1 MQRKRSASLEQ
12 AEADEKSKELRGPN
26 GVAQRKDGLDM
37 SFHQLLGDA
46 SRMRSQLNEIGL
58 QLGQDGRGRA
68 LDHLRDSRAVPRE
81 LQEQYREQQKVLVEQ
96 KRLLE
101 QLRHEREIAAGDQYW
116 LHRQNR
122 LDHHDNIVGKPGVDP
137 AVPPDEL
144 FEAHQKIRSD
154 LEAERI
160 YPWSDPQPAAA
171 PQDAHVYAEILRVS
185 RRQQPGTVAELCIV
199 DRAGVTLARCTADF
213 PDQVG
218 ERCFMEVS
226 IPAVS
231 AGSAAASVS
240 LLGASLQNS
249 IEVPLAK
256 LKESRGQPQDYTME
270 GEKPLIVNMDLCCVK
285 PQDSRGNRLQSA
297 RVVENAAGICPVSD
311 LPGAYPELAPSDAHR
326 RAQKAA
332 WEQQGCPDY
341 IHDVDLSHNL
351 AHEIERRANAVAMR
365 KKAPVSAIAAG
376 RDNVAAASPTS
387 GPRQP
392 PTPRQEPPQGA
403 VPGGNDSE

>member
-1 MQRKRSASLEQ
+1 
-12 AEADEKSKELRGPN
+12 
-26 GVAQRKDGLDM
+26 
-37 SFHQLLGDA
+37 
-46 SRMRSQLNEIGL
+46 
-58 QLGQDGRGRA
+58 
-68 LDHLRDSRAVPRE
+68 
-81 LQEQYREQQKVLVEQ
+81 
-96 KRLLE
+96 
-101 QLRHEREIAAGDQYW
+101 
-116 LHRQNR
+116 
-122 LDHHDNIVGKPGVDP
+122 
-137 AVPPDEL
+137 
-144 FEAHQKIRSD
+144 
-154 LEAERI
+154 
-160 YPWSDPQPAAA
+160 
-171 PQDAHVYAEILRVS
+171 
-185 RRQQPGTVAELCIV
+185 
-199 DRAGVTLARCTADF
+199 
-213 PDQVG
+213 
-218 ERCFMEVS
+218 MEVS